1 MSILVCLSVSSFTS
15 LLQSLPSC
23 CWLGC
28 KRKSKVFFP
37 FLRKTFD
44 ANNLPAHELGALSV
58 LGNLWQSL
66 EPGKVLKLTIIDSPE
81 DKNTFPWR
89 LSSWGS
95 CSNSLA
101 PSACAA
107 SRTCILPQVNAKY
120 CIVALRCI
128 EHTTVIF
135 FKNLIEELV
144 HVEVREGKGGA
155 GKPLSGEESLSWKF
169 IIHQKVSFNKQYE
182 TTIWTI
188 LMI

>member
-1 MSILVCLSVSSFTS
+1 MSILVCLSVSIFTS

-28 KRKSKVFFP
+28 KRKS
-37 FLRKTFD
+37 FLSNPSKNFWCK
-44 ANNLPAHELGALSV
+44 NLPAHELGALSV

-66 EPGKVLKLTIIDSPE
+66 EPGKVLKLIIIDSPE
-81 DKNTFPWR
+81 DENTFPWR

-95 CSNSLA
+95 RSNSLA

-120 CIVALRCI
+120 CIVAFRCI

-155 GKPLSGEESLSWKF
+155 GKPLPVRRKLRWKSTNIDQSF
-169 IIHQKVSFNKQYE
+169 KVDQG
-182 TTIWTI
+182 
-188 LMI
+188 